1 MSHRRMAERTTQRPE
16 GSSRDGR
23 NAATRVPFRALCSAA
38 ALALSLSLI
47 PFSTLFAA
55 EPSPPA
61 SPPPDTPKITLGAA
75 EVPATGA
82 QSTLLTVDRFGRY
95 SVRVES
101 SQGSSVEVID
111 RMAGSLGRT
120 GEAGRE
126 NGRLDLFLDRGQ
138 YKIAVRSAAKG
149 SGKAKVLARSFREQR
164 GDGGLATVPR
174 LVETRVLEESL
185 DDLEQVSY
193 WLEIGERRGV
203 RLEAAGRNLADLRLW
218 REGSWLEGT
227 QPHCEAIQPV
237 VGQPLLRCRL
247 AAILEPG
254 LYLLTAYGGVAQPWS
269 EGSDAHPFYLRWGE
283 PQLPE
288 TGRRRYVV
296 SPFGEDHYRLP
307 DNVNFFRA
315 ELPEARPLHLDAG
328 WVRGGSLY
336 EQEIDASSGD
346 VTKESLPPAVEIR
359 AESKPGDER
368 EEPAVA
374 SSEESAV
381 TADDSGAA
389 EESDETVADD
399 SATDESGE
407 EMTAAEDGDE
417 GSGEEPAVDEESA
430 GEEEESADDSSSETT
445 EEPEAVEPA
454 EAPATGPL
462 PWELVVTVSGAPG
475 QPYVLQ
481 HFEQR
486 DAYAFHDTGPRWIS
500 SVHAGAAEDSID
512 ATALIVDVLPDG
524 ARRFLTAAAIP
535 LDSNTSW
542 SRRFNLL
549 EGATLFLEVK
559 ATGRYKVV
567 TSGTDTRARVEPFFM
582 AGSKPEHYESPVFQG
597 ANSAWDL
604 DAGFYVLTL
613 EPQMKGIVT
622 VTLGPAVR
630 MGLGLPAEPQPV
642 QAAARFAPLQL
653 EAGHGYEAYL
663 NHQPG
668 VTAGWVLRPWP
679 VDLASPLPV
688 SQKPGDPLRIPF
700 SLAEAGTLRAETE
713 AGVKIPLSVDGGPW
727 QAEVP
732 VAAGD
737 HSVEIRH
744 DLLGTIAYSLWVEPE
759 SLQAS
764 TPLPPLPDAALNA
777 LPKLPVLA
785 TGAPQFLDLERGQKS
800 TYLVRADKAGLYAVV
815 STGLL
820 ATTGTLRTRTVPA
833 LRREQQNGV
842 GRNFMIQQYLRE
854 GDYQVTVE
862 ALGQSQGHLGL
873 TLETTTLLDGGE
885 LRAGMPAHFT
895 LPAGQAAAFKVVIT
909 EAGAYNLRALGLGF
923 KFLCRFE
930 DADGWPRIKPNIAAD
945 LDQTLDPG
953 TYRFVLLP
961 QPVDARALVLLERK
975 PEALTFSGHGPHA
988 LPLEKKVENVWLE
1001 PEGPEGLIED
1011 AVRPPDVWRFEL
1023 PAKANATIE
1032 LTEEMQGHL
1041 FKAGDA
1047 GTEIAFVPPGRSWR
1061 GELEPGVY
1069 ELSAEA
1075 SRRNS
1080 RVRYQVA
1087 VHTDELVTGLER
1099 TIRAPGSVSVSVG
1112 KDGLVELSSIA
1123 PADVR
1128 ASLSDADGE
1137 LIAESDDRP
1146 DDWNFLIFQRLAPGI
1161 YTLNVDP
1168 VGAASGDV
1176 RVAMRTPAEVE
1187 LAALGLPFQGNLQL
1201 GSDVL
1206 LRPLTVDP
1214 KADLLLVAARSK
1226 DSLGLSVEAQG
1237 SNGWRTVGTAVDR
1250 DAHLEVPLEAGS
1262 NRAYRMRVWSL
1273 DRHETPLRLS
1283 AAALK
1288 SPRLSERELRRGAAL
1303 PAVAGFDPA
1312 LGAAMVELDRPGV
1325 FRLADPV
1332 PGLRGS
1338 GLPGSPLTAV
1348 SSKEGGVFSS
1358 PAERFWLVRPG
1369 KPGADLKTI
1378 KAERIVIGPGLDAG
1392 AQFPVPDGSSVVAD
1406 LSETDADGP
1415 VLALVTAPAGQP
1427 GVRLGEADDH
1437 QRTAAEPA
1445 AYQMAVGPR
1454 TSVAVALEPRHPVA
1468 RVWQAGARDI
1478 GSGETAE
1485 LRLAQ
1490 LRFPK
1495 PATEKAAWG
1504 VLDGKLEG
1512 SAARQFELPEGS
1524 RKIRLSL
1531 GEGTVAVLSHAGTVI
1546 STHWQGGAPFEERLD
1561 DNAADR
1567 LTLLHLR
1574 PGSDPF
1580 TVELLPRADGEEPLA
1595 FPAGAPFERSL
1606 DRAGTLRLTLPATSS
1621 QGTNGT
1627 STVHVRGAGSAETE
1641 TVLLGRDGTVSRG
1654 ADLPVGK
1661 GGVLLVRHGPGLL
1674 LAWLGAPGEETASL
1688 WPASGAGQSPVP
1700 VHPPMSVPLTGR
1712 FADLAV
1718 AGTAPR
1724 VLHLRAPEPIATL
1737 LRRAGDPVDGKADEV
1752 EVHRDSGKL
1761 DVFLPAGEAR
1771 LGLRA
1776 LAGAQLSGVAEITE
1790 TPVTA
1795 ITEGLGPE
1803 VLLPAGGSRWF
1814 SFHVDRPGPIGVG
1827 AHADSDIVEIEL
1839 YDRSGHR
1846 LDEEPKT
1853 GKGGVIRMP
1862 ELPPGDYLLALRSPA
1877 GAAPV
1882 KARPAVAGLVLP
1894 DTGPPADVIQQYL
1907 QDAGAETAPES
1918 VPGSEP

>member
-1 MSHRRMAERTTQRPE
+1 MSYRRKAERTTQRPE
-16 GSSRDGR
+16 GSSREGR
-23 NAATRVPFRALCSAA
+23 IAMAREPFRALCSAA

-47 PFSTLFAA
+47 PCSPLFAA

-61 SPPPDTPKITLGAA
+61 SPPVSPPTAPPDVPRITLGAA

-111 RMAGSLGRT
+111 RMAGSLGAA

-138 YKIAVRSAAKG
+138 YKIAIRSAAKG
-149 SGKAKVLARSFREQR
+149 TGKVKVLARSFHE
-164 GDGGLATVPR
+164 ASAAPR
-174 LVETRVLEESL
+174 LVETRLLQESL
-185 DDLEQVSY
+185 DDVEQVSY
-193 WLEIGERRGV
+193 WLEIGVRRGV

-218 REGSWLEGT
+218 KEGSWLEGT
-227 QPHCEAIQPV
+227 QPHCAAIQPV

-254 LYLLTAYGGVAQPWS
+254 LYLLTAYGGVAQPWA

-283 PQLPE
+283 PSLPA
-288 TGRRRYVV
+288 TGRRRYVI

-315 ELPEARPLHLDAG
+315 ELPEARPLHIDAG

-336 EQEIDASSGD
+336 EQEMNATAGD

-359 AESKPGDER
+359 VEGGKPGDDVPEPEVAAV
-368 EEPAVA
+368 EE
-374 SSEESAV
+374 SGDDESAV
-381 TADDSGAA
+381 SEDESA
-389 EESDETVADD
+389 SDETVAAD
-399 SATDESGE
+399 SSSDESGE
-407 EMTAAEDGDE
+407 EMTEGDE
-417 GSGEEPAVDEESA
+417 SSGDEATAEEGESSGEEEA
-430 GEEEESADDSSSETT
+430 SADDSSSEETAT
-445 EEPEAVEPA
+445 PEAS
-454 EAPATGPL
+454 APVSGPL
-462 PWELVVTVSGAPG
+462 PWELMVTVSGTPG

-486 DAYAFHDTGPRWIS
+486 DAYAFSETGPRWIS
-500 SVHAGAAEDSID
+500 SVHAGAAEDSVD
-512 ATALIVDVLPDG
+512 ATALIVDVPPN
-524 ARRFLTAAAIP
+524 AKRHFLAATAIT
-535 LDSNTSW
+535 LDSNTAW
-542 SRRFNLL
+542 TRRFNLL
-549 EGATLFLEVK
+549 ETTTLFLEIK
-559 ATGRYKVV
+559 ETGRYKVA
-567 TSGTDTRARVEPFFM
+567 TGGTDVIDARARIEPFFF
-582 AGSKPEHYESPVFQG
+582 AGSTPEHYEAPAFQG
-597 ANSAWDL
+597 ATSTWDL

-613 EPQMKGIVT
+613 EPQKKGIVSL
-622 VTLGPAVR
+622 TLGPAAKT
-630 MGLGLPAEPQPV
+630 GNALPAEPQPV

-653 EAGHGYEAYL
+653 EAGHSYEAYL

-668 VTAGWVLRPWP
+668 VTAGWVLRSWP
-679 VDLASPLPV
+679 VDLANPLPV

-700 SLAEAGTLRAETE
+700 QIAEAGTLRAETE
-713 AGVKIPLSVDGGPW
+713 AGVKIPASVDGGPW
-727 QAEVP
+727 QVENT

-737 HSVEIRH
+737 HSVEIHH
-744 DLLGTIAYSLWVEPE
+744 DLLNSVSYSLWVEPE

-785 TGAPQFLDLERGQKS
+785 AGAPRFLDLERGEKS

-820 ATTGTLRTRTVPA
+820 ATTGTLRTRTVPE
-833 LRREQQNGV
+833 LRREGQNGV

-862 ALGQSQGHLGL
+862 SLGLSQGHLGL
-873 TLETTTLLDGGE
+873 TLETTPLLDGGE
-885 LRAGMPAHFT
+885 LRDGMPAHFT

-909 EAGAYNLRALGLGF
+909 EAGTYNLRALGLGF
-923 KFLCRFE
+923 TFLCRFE
-930 DADGWPRIKPNIAAD
+930 DTDGWPKIKPNVPAD
-945 LDQTLDPG
+945 LSQTLDPG

-961 QPVDARALVLLERK
+961 QPVEARALVLLEKK
-975 PEALTFSGHGPHA
+975 PEAPVFSGHGPHT

-1001 PEGPEGLIED
+1001 PEGPEGILED

-1023 PAKANATIE
+1023 PAKARTAIE

-1041 FKAGDA
+1041 TKDGA
-1047 GTEIAFVPPGRSWR
+1047 EIAFVPPGRGWKGS
-1061 GELEPGVY
+1061 LEPGVY
-1069 ELSAEA
+1069 ELAAEA

-1087 VHTDELVTGLER
+1087 VHSEELMTGLER
-1099 TIRAPGSVSVSVG
+1099 TVHAPGLVSVSVG

-1128 ASLSDADGE
+1128 AILFDSDGK

-1146 DDWNFLIFQRLAPGI
+1146 DDWNFLIFQRLAPGF
-1161 YTLNVDP
+1161 YSLKVDP
-1168 VGAASGDV
+1168 VAATGADV
-1176 RVAMRTPAEVE
+1176 RVAMRTPAEV
-1187 LAALGLPFQGNLQL
+1187 AQGPLGLPYQGNLQL

-1226 DSLGLSVEAQG
+1226 DSLGLSVEMQDGA
-1237 SNGWRTVGTAVDR
+1237 GWRTVGTAVDR
-1250 DAHLEVPLEAGS
+1250 DAHLEVPLETGA

-1273 DRHETPLRLS
+1273 DRHETPVRLS
-1283 AAALK
+1283 AASLK

-1325 FRLADPV
+1325 FRLAEAV

-1338 GLPGSPLTAV
+1338 GVPGSPLAAV

-1369 KPGADLKTI
+1369 KSGSL

-1392 AQFPVPDGSSVVAD
+1392 EQFPVPDGSSVVAD
-1406 LSETDADGP
+1406 LSEAKADGP
-1415 VLALVTAPAGQP
+1415 VLALVTAPSGQP
-1427 GVRLGEADDH
+1427 GVRLGEANDSDTR

-1454 TSVAVALEPRHPVA
+1454 TAVAVALEPEHPVA

-1478 GSGETAE
+1478 GSGETTE

-1490 LRFPK
+1490 LRFPA
-1495 PATEKAAWG
+1495 PSAEKAAWG

-1512 SAARQFELPEGS
+1512 VAARQFDLPEGS

-1531 GEGTVAVLSHAGTVI
+1531 GEGTVAVLSRAGVVT

-1561 DNAADR
+1561 DNASDR

-1574 PGSDPF
+1574 PGIDPF
-1580 TVELLPRADGEEPLA
+1580 TVELLARAEGEESLA
-1595 FPAGAPFERSL
+1595 FPASAPFERSL
-1606 DRAGTLRLTLPATSS
+1606 DRAGTLRLTLPAQTG
-1621 QGTNGT
+1621 Q
-1627 STVHVRGAGSAETE
+1627 TVHVRGAGSAETDAI
-1641 TVLLGRDGTVSRG
+1641 LLGRDGAVSRG

-1661 GGVLLVRHGPGLL
+1661 GGVLLIRHGPGLL
-1674 LAWLGAPGEETASL
+1674 LAWLGAPGEETVSL
-1688 WPASGAGQSPVP
+1688 WPAGETSEKPLP
-1700 VHPPMSVPLTGR
+1700 VHPPASVPLSGR

-1724 VLHLRAPEPIATL
+1724 ILHLRAPEPVATL
-1737 LRRAGDPVDGKADEV
+1737 LRRSGDPVDGKADEV
-1752 EVHRDSGKL
+1752 EVHRDSGRL

-1795 ITEGLGPE
+1795 IAEGLGPE

-1827 AHADSDIVEIEL
+1827 AHADSDVVEIEL

-1846 LDEEPKT
+1846 LASEPKT
-1853 GKGGVIRMP
+1853 SKGGVIRMP
-1862 ELPPGDYLLALRSPA
+1862 ELQPGDYLLALRSPA